1 MNATIPMK
9 TQISILF
16 IYFAASLALGF
27 SQEADPAQEVRAP
40 VPLEVTHLPIPQD
53 LKHLLIQKP
62 YVDFLLLI
70 DETGVVKDFVATA
83 SNHAKLLPPAQR
95 LVERLHFEPAQ
106 QEGKAIPIRHTIR
119 IHFEDFQ
126 QQAWRDSG
134 QIPMGSVS
142 TDGTG
147 RKFFDQA
154 PSAFAY
160 TQSEVTELD
169 VPLQL
174 EQGALRIVEGPEGQ
188 PPAGSC
194 TIEFYIDSD
203 GVPRLPSVLESDS
216 ELASLSGLASLQSMQ
231 FKPLRKDLNP
241 TYVKVRQ
248 RFQFGNTSAQEK
260 L

>member
-1 MNATIPMK
+1 MK

-16 IYFAASLALGF
+16 AYFVASLAFGF
-27 SQEADPAQEVRAP
+27 SQETDPSQEFRVP
-40 VPLEVTHLPIPQD
+40 VPLEATHLPIPQD
-53 LKHLLIQKP
+53 LKHLLIQNP
-62 YVDFLLLI
+62 YVEFLLLI
-70 DETGVVKDFVATA
+70 DESGEVKDFVATA

-95 LVERLHFEPAQ
+95 LIERLHFQPAQ
-106 QEGKAIPIRHTIR
+106 QKGEAIPVRHSIR

-126 QQAWRDSG
+126 QQTWRDSG

-147 RKFFDQA
+147 RKFFEQA
-154 PSAFAY
+154 PNAFAY

-174 EQGALRIVEGPEGQ
+174 EQGALRVVEGPEGQ

-194 TIEFYIDSD
+194 TLEFYIDSG

-216 ELASLSGLASLQSMQ
+216 ELASLSGLASLQSMR
-231 FKPLRKDLNP
+231 FKPLRKDLKP

-248 RFQFGNTSAQEK
+248 RFQFGSASTQK
-260 L
+260 SNFDSL